1 MQNLNGELKEMKEF
15 GILSKKN
22 TTLSELSLK
31 HSDFKD
37 KGMIYLTNLFQ
48 NNNSIKWIE
57 MCTSNFSDVGLKSIS
72 EVMGNKIW
80 KKLFWIQKN
89 HKPGARLFNRIFF

>member
-1 MQNLNGELKEMKEF
+1 MPMQNLNGELKEMKEF

-48 NNNSIKWIE
+48 NNNSIK
-57 MCTSNFSDVGLKSIS
+57 
-72 EVMGNKIW
+72 
-80 KKLFWIQKN
+80 
-89 HKPGARLFNRIFF
+89 